1 MQFAVRRGGVQYGE
15 SKFVYYGVNNE
26 MTEEKE
32 GAMKAVQELLE
43 VSDPEDEQETTRN
56 TTPSQFTFPTN
67 STPITHIFPHPQ
79 LQQILP
85 KQKLLPSAPQEGT
98 CRLGK
103 NELHELRGVQLFK

>member
-56 TTPSQFTFPTN
+56 TTPSRFTFPTN
-67 STPITHIFPHPQ
+67 STPIT
-79 LQQILP
+79 QIITYISTTTTNP
-85 KQKLLPSAPQEGT
+85 TKTVASTQHT
-98 CRLGK
+98 T
-103 NELHELRGVQLFK
+103 RGDMTTDTTSERSIPGVLSP